1 MHIEIAVC
9 KTSFDIKLMSCKFDT
24 NQTTDIPKKF
34 NSYNKKYIEALNY
47 RKTHTFEQQQKAK
60 YSPHPMQR
68 SNIGKSLTGLYST
81 GGRDN
86 LDE

>member
-9 KTSFDIKLMSCKFDT
+9 KTLFDIKLMSC
-24 NQTTDIPKKF
+24 
-34 NSYNKKYIEALNY
+34 NKKYIEALNY

-60 YSPHPMQR
+60 CSPHPMQR

-81 GGRDN
+81 GSREKSDA
-86 LDE
+86 